1 MTFSPVPTFFYSG
14 GNKQQTTWKPPSRRV
29 KVRGWR
35 WWTLRINFG
44 IQGLDSRNGVI
55 TRMGNVV
62 CLNDTER
69 WTWDFWSE
77 NPPETPQVT
86 YKGAYVDSK
95 LQLPLEDTTSVPIK
109 CRRTWARSVQSARTG
124 TSCLRA
130 RRSQLVGPP
139 PSSTLSCHY
148 DWLLW
153 RVRKHDLS
161 GYLTVFVN
169 LHSVMNIPFHNFS
182 FNPPKDWDYDS

>member
-77 NPPETPQVT
+77 NPPETPHVT
-86 YKGAYVDSK
+86 YKVPYVDSK
-95 LQLPLEDTTSVPIK
+95 LQQPLDHTTSVSRKCVK
-109 CRRTWARSVQSARTG
+109 CRRTRASPVQSGRTG
-124 TSCLRA
+124 TLCLRA
-130 RRSQLVGPP
+130 RRSQLVGSWLNTSP
-139 PSSTLSCHY
+139 LSH
-148 DWLLW
+148 WGNNI
-153 RVRKHDLS
+153 RV
-161 GYLTVFVN
+161 
-169 LHSVMNIPFHNFS
+169 FS
-182 FNPPKDWDYDS
+182 QCDVRFNDS